1 MAQLPV
7 RRRVRETNNNNA
19 NYSKIESFPI
29 IIIAGPLLKTKLGI
43 REAT

>member
-7 RRRVRETNNNNA
+7 RRRVRETNNNA